1 MLNLIRSDFYKAFH
15 MKSLRVM
22 CIVAAALMFLM
33 EGPLAGSDVM
43 RVRSFNDIVDL
54 SSSTYPLLFF
64 SLFMSFFISADYKNG
79 YIKNIAGNLADR
91 SMMIISKLVVA
102 FAVYW
107 IFFFDVFISTILSDL
122 IFHKISFEGVVFSDV
137 ITRILV
143 VFFASYAIGAVIVLF
158 AYGAKNGGLSTTM
171 AVMISGGMIVETVN
185 IFCMLLAI
193 GGFISMD
200 FEIYPYFLTPYINF
214 YGEYSTGN
222 ACIAAA
228 CYLIASV
235 TLTIF
240 HVKKKDI

>member
-33 EGPLAGSDVM
+33 EGPLAGDDM
-43 RVRSFNDIVDL
+43 LRVRSFNDIVDL

-64 SLFMSFFISADYKNG
+64 SLFMSFFVSADFKNG
-79 YIKNIAGNLADR
+79 YIKNIAGSLADR
-91 SMMIISKLVVA
+91 SMMIISKLVIA

-107 IFFFDVFISTILSDL
+107 IFFLDVFITTILSDL

-143 VFFASYAIGAVIVLF
+143 VFFVSYAIGAVIILF
-158 AYGAKNGGLSTTM
+158 AYGAKSGGLSTTM
-171 AVMISGGMIVETVN
+171 AVMISGGMIVET
-185 IFCMLLAI
+185 IFLFCMLLSI
-193 GGFISMD
+193 GGFISAD
-200 FEIYPYFLTPYINF
+200 FDIYPYFLTPYINY

-228 CYLIASV
+228 CYLIGA
-235 TLTIF
+235 TIF
-240 HVKKKDI
+240 TILHVKKKDI